1 MGTTFQLLLLQAQ
14 MRFINPI
21 RLNTAFLKEL
31 LANRAVVLHLVLNKR
46 LLAITILL
54 CPIVLLNQGLNR
66 DVCCK
71 VLYKVLPAI
80 HLI

>member
-14 MRFINPI
+14 MCLINPI

-31 LANRAVVLHLVLNKR
+31 LANRAVVLHLGLNKR

-54 CPIVLLNQGLNR
+54 CSIVLLDKGLNR
-66 DVCCK
+66 NICRK
-71 VLYKVLPAI
+71 VLYKVLPAV